1 MSKIEFQPTPKR
13 FIAWDKH
20 KKDWVTKFLM
30 PSTSDEDSDDYTC
43 PLTLGVDTKGE
54 KNWLNNDQLIVC
66 QSTNLFDKN
75 GEEIW
80 EGSIV
85 DYNDDGEALGIVV
98 FIDGQWQ
105 LKDKNGNLMF
115 LKGAP
120 HQKLIGHTLLNPELE
135 LC

>member
-1 MSKIEFQPTPKR
+1 
-13 FIAWDKH
+13 
-20 KKDWVTKFLM
+20 M

-98 FIDGQWQ
+98 GVDGQWQ

-120 HQKLIGHTLLNPELE
+120 HQKLIGHILSNPELVE
-135 LC
+135 EK